1 MTKIRAQSATRER
14 REAKLVSAS
23 PLGPVGNLILRQP
36 MAPSPVLTSRRAL
49 QKFFSS
55 VVFTLHVGL
64 SKFHLKEDI
73 SSSFQPPA
81 LES

>member
-23 PLGPVGNLILRQP
+23 PQVPVGNLILPHP
-36 MAPSPVLTSRRAL
+36 MAPSTVLTCRRAS
-49 QKFFSS
+49 QQFFSS